1 MSDPAS
7 RATADLAGQVALVTG
22 GSRGIGRAIACHL
35 AARGAKVGVNY
46 VSNTEAASATIST
59 ITAAGGVAFA
69 APFDV
74 GDAAAVKSAVDD
86 LVDHQGRIDIVV
98 NNAGV
103 TADQLVLRLKE
114 DDWQRVLRTNLSG
127 AFHCAKAAL
136 RSMVRQRYGR
146 IVSVTSVVADMGNA
160 GQSAYAASK
169 AGVEGFTRAL
179 AREVASRGVTVNA
192 VAPGF
197 VDTEMTA
204 EIDAQQRALF
214 TQLIPMGR
222 VATPDEVAAA
232 VGFLASP
239 TAGYITGHVLQVNG
253 GLHM

>member
-1 MSDPAS
+1 MSEPTS
-7 RATADLAGQVALVTG
+7 RVTADLAGQVALVTG

-46 VSNTEAASATIST
+46 VSNADAASATIAT

-74 GDAAAVKSAVDD
+74 GDAAAVKTAVDD